1 MSQSLYIPRTSP
13 STSMDDY
20 EPPVTPVRPTL
31 ELLPPPPG
39 PRNLRK
45 RAPPSPLD
53 ATFSAARRNHL
64 FTLSTATNIGLGS
77 PSTPTAPLLPA
88 APIFM
93 PMPVT
98 PTPSKLSSSPMRR
111 SPGIR
116 NFSKFTFDAF
126 NEDQDTRIVDENT
139 WIPSAASPS
148 SSSSSCSPLRTSMP
162 NSLGLFDFY
171 REESSPE
178 FSSPELPGSP
188 SSFSDPT
195 GSLWEDESDASCS
208 SPLSPSAIVFA
219 RRVSLDLASPSTSN
233 LSRSMPSLASL
244 PTSNRD
250 PVLGSPVPSLSS
262 SISTSASSPSSRSSP
277 CGSDTSLSSCSFT
290 PSPTTKCLA
299 TFSSTSFFDSP
310 PAPPCP
316 PKSIPSFSKTSPL
329 AQRRMESLSRRRLQ
343 KLQISASSSA
353 SSTAATPASSPT
365 SSGLG
370 LFA

>member
-1 MSQSLYIPRTSP
+1 MSSP
-13 STSMDDY
+13 MFLGQPTRASSVNDC

-31 ELLPPPPG
+31 ELLPPPPPHVG
-39 PRNLRK
+39 SNPRK

-53 ATFSAARRNHL
+53 ATFSTSRRNHL
-64 FTLSTATNIGLGS
+64 FTLSSATNIGLGS
-77 PSTPTAPLLPA
+77 PSTPSAPLLPA
-88 APIFM
+88 AEIFEFM

-126 NEDQDTRIVDENT
+126 NEERESRIVDENT
-139 WIPSAASPS
+139 WIPSS
-148 SSSSSCSPLRTSMP
+148 SSSSPPSRSSRSSMP

-208 SPLSPSAIVFA
+208 SPLSPSAIIFA

-233 LSRSMPSLASL
+233 LSRSMPSLNSL
-244 PTSNRD
+244 PTLNRD

-262 SISTSASSPSSRSSP
+262 SVSTSASSPSSRSSP
-277 CGSDTSLSSCSFT
+277 CGSDSSLSFT
-290 PSPTTKCLA
+290 PSPTTACLS

-310 PAPPCP
+310 SPPCP

-343 KLQISASSSA
+343 KLQINSSFSQNI
-353 SSTAATPASSPT
+353 AATPTSSPTST